1 MNTAA
6 DEMQQRQI
14 QQLQSQKVI
23 KGLNTGI
30 ELLEDRNVVAPI
42 AMHEGLTD
50 LKWLLR
56 GLLSG
61 QFSIDLSPVKEPVKE
76 PIVGEVIPKKE
87 EG

>member
-6 DEMQQRQI
+6 NEMQQRQM

-23 KGLNTGI
+23 RGLQTGI
-30 ELLEDRNVVAPI
+30 DLLEDKNVVAPI

-50 LKWLLR
+50 LKWLIR
-56 GLLSG
+56 GILSG
-61 QFSIDLSPVKEPVKE
+61 QFSIDLSPIKE
-76 PIVGEVIPKKE
+76 PIETVVGEVIPKKE